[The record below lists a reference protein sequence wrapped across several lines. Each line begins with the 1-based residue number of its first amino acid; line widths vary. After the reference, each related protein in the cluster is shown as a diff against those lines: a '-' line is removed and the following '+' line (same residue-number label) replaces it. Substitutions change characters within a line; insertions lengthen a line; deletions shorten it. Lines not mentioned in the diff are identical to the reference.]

1 MYNLDFAK
9 HRDEEFIGGDVQECR
24 ALEHSCVASSLTL
37 GIAIPQYRKR
47 GTGSTTSLT
56 CKMGRHFA
64 LSINN
69 TILRPVPAL
78 QIRTTAPLPKPRSV
92 CPHC

>member
-1 MYNLDFAK
+1 MYNFVFVK
-9 HRDEEFIGGDVQECR
+9 HRDKGFIDSDVQEFR
-24 ALEHSCVASSLTL
+24 ALEHSCVPSSLPT
-37 GIAIPQYRKR
+37 AIPQYRKR
-47 GTGSTTSLT
+47 GTVGTT

-78 QIRTTAPLPKPRSV
+78 QIRTTAHFTQTSLSV
-92 CPHC
+92 YPHY